1 MRRAP
6 RAPLIIIHPV
16 DAIDLAA
23 PNPATDNVHSEHKT
37 SDA

>member
-6 RAPLIIIHPV
+6 RTPLIIHPLV
-16 DAIDLAA
+16 DAIGLAA
-23 PNPATDNVHSEHKT
+23 PNPATDNVHSEHET